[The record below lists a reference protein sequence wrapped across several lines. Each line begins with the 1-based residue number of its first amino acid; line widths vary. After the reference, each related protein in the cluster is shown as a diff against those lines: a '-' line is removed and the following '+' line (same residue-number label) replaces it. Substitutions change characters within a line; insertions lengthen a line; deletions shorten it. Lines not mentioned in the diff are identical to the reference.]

1 MPRSIEERNDFP
13 TTILFLRYMFQVLL
27 GKYWDFFFPKQWL
40 IDEFINLNCF
50 GHLQRSCAVA
60 MKFTIFDYL
69 RCTSTTK
76 EYMYPICGIARYSWL
91 FRDMSQLDLKK
102 NTPSQLH
109 KKYRNTKCYT
119 YVETQGAS
127 LTKLKY
133 LFAMALNSW
142 VHRFLGTPLFSPISP
157 NKDLVI
163 KVACAHRHLSSLH
176 GALRRSPN
184 NFKTASFRTAAEAV
198 RYSFFCGNEVCCVM

>member
-1 MPRSIEERNDFP
+1 MVPRCPWSNHLWVQIQRKPCQWLRHFFLTIPFLQKTSPTWNMPRSIEERNDFP
-13 TTILFLRYMFQVLL
+13 TTILFFRYMFQVLL

-40 IDEFINLNCF
+40 IDKLINLNCF
-50 GHLQRSCAVA
+50 GHLQRSGEVA

-109 KKYRNTKCYT
+109 KKYRNTKCY
-119 YVETQGAS
+119 
-127 LTKLKY
+127 LCI
-133 LFAMALNSW
+133 NSG
-142 VHRFLGTPLFSPISP
+142 R
-157 NKDLVI
+157 
-163 KVACAHRHLSSLH
+163 
-176 GALRRSPN
+176 
-184 NFKTASFRTAAEAV
+184 
-198 RYSFFCGNEVCCVM
+198 